1 MKSRFLKVKDGSP
14 KYFPEYEVSFGDVVA
29 DQFIKVER
37 VLGEV
42 KITNET
48 VKDIQQCTIYKDSND
63 NIICIGDVVTLFY
76 SNDNI
81 KTAKVE
87 FNEHLGLLNLKSISG
102 GFIDFSS
109 LSLFIDYCK
118 KSNRR
123 IESNFYNENE

>member
-1 MKSRFLKVKDGSP
+1 MKSRFLKVKEGSP
-14 KYFPEYEVSFGDVVA
+14 KYFPEYEISFGDVVA

-42 KITNET
+42 VIKHET
-48 VKDIQQCTIYKDSND
+48 VKNIQQCTIYKDSND
-63 NIICIGDVVTLFY
+63 NIICIGDIVTLFY
-76 SNDNI
+76 SKDNI

-109 LSLFIDYCK
+109 LSLFVDYCG
-118 KSNRR
+118 KSDRK
-123 IESNFYNENE
+123 IESNFYNEN